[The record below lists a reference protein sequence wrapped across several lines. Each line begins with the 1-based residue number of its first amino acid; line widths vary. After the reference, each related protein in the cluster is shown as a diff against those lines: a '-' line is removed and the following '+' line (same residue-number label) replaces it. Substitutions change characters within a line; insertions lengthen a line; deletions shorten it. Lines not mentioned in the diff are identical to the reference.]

1 MNEQIKIV
9 QREISNIRSEV
20 GEAERL
26 MRVREQLY
34 FDLDRLRSEREE
46 IEAQIEGSVVH
57 YQTETI
63 KYSGYREMN
72 ERLRRRIAEVNEY
85 INKMTL

>member
-57 YQTETI
+57 
-63 KYSGYREMN
+63 
-72 ERLRRRIAEVNEY
+72 
-85 INKMTL
+85 